1 MFNVAKLANG
11 RAKTRTHGLAE
22 SKAPEGVSLQR
33 GCVCERERKGEKRRR
48 QRDGVGEREKEPKSE
63 VRVKPSWAPSAVKTT
78 LSFDE

>member
-1 MFNVAKLANG
+1 M
-11 RAKTRTHGLAE
+11 
-22 SKAPEGVSLQR
+22 
-33 GCVCERERKGEKRRR
+33 CERERKGEKRGR

>member
-33 GCVCERERKGEKRRR
+33 GCVCVREREREGKE
-48 QRDGVGEREKEPKSE
+48 ERERGRKGGREGRTGTDRHLK
-63 VRVKPSWAPSAVKTT
+63 
-78 LSFDE
+78 

>member
-33 GCVCERERKGEKRRR
+33 GCVCVREREREKKEGDRETGLGRGR
-48 QRDGVGEREKEPKSE
+48 KSQR
-63 VRVKPSWAPSAVKTT
+63 VR
-78 LSFDE
+78 